1 MSTQAISHENQM
13 SFADLGI
20 IESAPLRATKK
31 AKQVKPTNNNAAVKA
46 LKSLLAEAENIGI
59 TLQEKYEAN
68 LEAHRIQS
76 RVGIS
81 VDIEDVESLLVAISN
96 ANLALSNAN

>member
-1 MSTQAISHENQM
+1 MNTQRSFHENQM
-13 SFADLGI
+13 SFAELGI
-20 IESAPLRATKK
+20 IEAAPLRATKK
-31 AKQVKPTNNNAAVKA
+31 AKKTKPNDNTVKA
-46 LKSLLAEAENIGI
+46 LKSLLVEAENIGV

-81 VDIEDVESLLVAISN
+81 VDIEDIESLLVAISN
-96 ANLALSNAN
+96 ANLALGNAD